1 MDDYSTAIV
10 LILAGYMIAVGFLGS
25 LTVTSTATIN
35 GDMLG
40 IYWDLGCT
48 QGVDSISWGTLY
60 VGSSRTVS
68 MHIRNEGEATIRLS
82 LTTTDWQPAEASQV
96 LSLEWN
102 YDGRKLYPDEVM
114 PIALKLS
121 LSPDPKGL
129 TSFGFNIV
137 MSPEEAP
144 PSPPP
149 QPPPPPP
156 PPVDTSPPSISI
168 VSPES
173 GAVVNGSDLLVRW
186 VGRDSG
192 TGIDRYLVFL
202 NEGLEAETKD
212 TSYDLPELSEG
223 LNNVTV
229 KAYDKAGN
237 RGEDGITIDVDRMAP
252 SVSLLCQQG
261 SKLGKTA
268 MLNFSAY
275 DDNLA
280 KVFLQIEGDVLD
292 VTGSA
297 FYLWNTLH
305 VNDGAYT
312 IRTIAVDEAGNT
324 NSSSI
329 SVLVDNTEPKLTL
342 HNLADG
348 DAVSGLLNVQFSVL
362 DLTPVDVLY
371 SLDDGGAEEVTNEG
385 SISLDTAGLEEG
397 LHAIRFVLTDAVGNS
412 FEDTINILVDNTLP
426 SVDFVSPTN
435 GSCLGG
441 LASVVLAGDDANFD
455 RIEFHIGDALAE
467 ESYTNELRYDWNT
480 EHIKDGV
487 NILKA
492 RVYDK
497 AGNIAEWA
505 IIAKVDNTAPDVSLI
520 SPSGEMRVGGICNIV
535 FSASDSNLAKT
546 LLSIDGSV
554 FDVTGRSFLWWST
567 IGLFDGKHTISVT
580 VVDEAGNYA
589 VAQATVVTVSQ
600 YLILESIKGI
610 TFIALVISVWPFI
623 LSSKDPIV

>member
-1 MDDYSTAIV
+1 MDGFSTAIV
-10 LILAGYMIAVGFLGS
+10 LILAGYLIAVGFLGS
-25 LTVTSTATIN
+25 STVTSTATIN
-35 GDMLG
+35 GNMLG

-68 MHIRNEGEATIRLS
+68 MHIRNEGEATIHLS
-82 LTTTDWQPAEASQV
+82 LTTTDWQPAEASEV
-96 LSLEWN
+96 LSLDWN
-102 YDGRKLYPDEVM
+102 YDGRKLYPNEVV
-114 PIALKLS
+114 PIGLRLS

-137 MSPEEAP
+137 MSPEEVQ

-149 QPPPPPP
+149 SPPP
-156 PPVDTSPPSISI
+156 PPVDRSPPSISV

-173 GAVVNGSDLLVRW
+173 GAVVNGSSLLVRW

-202 NEGLEAETKD
+202 NGELEVETKD
-212 TSYDLPELSEG
+212 TSYDLLELSDG

-237 RGEDGITIDVDRMAP
+237 KGEDGITVDVDRMAP
-252 SVSLLCQQG
+252 TVSLLCQEG
-261 SKLGKTA
+261 DKLRRTA
-268 MLNFSAY
+268 TLNFSAY

-280 KVFLQIEGDVLD
+280 KMFLQIDGDVFD
-292 VTGSA
+292 VTGSDS
-297 FYLWNTLH
+297 YVWNTLD
-305 VNDGAYT
+305 VNDGAHR
-312 IRTIAVDEAGNT
+312 IRAIAVDEAGNI

-329 SVLVDNTEPKLTL
+329 SILVDNTEPKLTL
-342 HNLADG
+342 RNLADG

-371 SLDDGGAEEVTNEG
+371 SLDDEAAEEVTSAG

-412 FEDTINILVDNTLP
+412 FQDTISILVDNTLP

-441 LASVVLAGDDANFD
+441 LASIVLAGDDANFD
-455 RIEFHIGDALAE
+455 RIEFYIGDALAAK
-467 ESYTNELRYDWNT
+467 SHTNELRYDWNT
-480 EHIKDGV
+480 EHTKDGV

-497 AGNIAEWA
+497 AGNIAERA
-505 IIAKVDNTAPDVSLI
+505 IIAEVDNTAPDVSLI
-520 SPSGEMRVGGICNIV
+520 SPSGDAGVSGICNIV
-535 FSASDSNLAKT
+535 FSASDSNLARI

-554 FDVTGRSFLWWST
+554 FDVTGRNFLWWST
-567 IGLFDGKHTISVT
+567 IGLVDGKHTISVRA
-580 VVDEAGNYA
+580 VDEAGNYA
-589 VAQATVVTVSQ
+589 VAQATVVTVSR

-610 TFIALVISVWPFI
+610 AFIALVISVWPFV

>member
-1 MDDYSTAIV
+1 MDGFSTAIV

-25 LTVTSTATIN
+25 SIVTSTATIN

-96 LSLEWN
+96 LSLDWN
-102 YDGRKLYPDEVM
+102 YDGRKLYPNEVM

-121 LSPDPKGL
+121 LFPDPKGL

-137 MSPEEAP
+137 MSPEEVP
-144 PSPPP
+144 PS

-173 GAVVNGSDLLVRW
+173 GAVVNGSSLLVRW

-202 NEGLEAETKD
+202 NGGLEAETKD
-212 TSYDLPELSEG
+212 TSCDLPELSEG
-223 LNNVTV
+223 LSNVTV

-237 RGEDGITIDVDRMAP
+237 RGEDEIVIDVDRTAP

-261 SKLGKTA
+261 NKLRKTA

-280 KVFLQIEGDVLD
+280 KIFLQIEGDVLD

-297 FYLWNTLH
+297 SHLWNTLH

-312 IRTIAVDEAGNT
+312 IRAIAVDEAGNT

-342 HNLADG
+342 RNLADG

-371 SLDDGGAEEVTNEG
+371 SLDDDAAEEVASEG

-397 LHAIRFVLTDAVGNS
+397 FHAIRFVLTDAVGNS
-412 FEDTINILVDNTLP
+412 FEDTISILVDNTLP

-455 RIEFHIGDALAE
+455 RIEFYIGDALGE
-467 ESYTNELRYDWNT
+467 KSHTNELRYDWNT
-480 EHIKDGV
+480 ERVKDGV

-492 RVYDK
+492 RVYDR
-497 AGNIAEWA
+497 AGNIAERS
-505 IIAKVDNTAPDVSLI
+505 IIAEVDNTAPDVSLV
-520 SPSGEMRVGGICNIV
+520 SPSGEMGVSGICNIV
-535 FSASDSNLAKT
+535 FSASDPNLGEM
-546 LLSIDGSV
+546 LLLIDGSV
-554 FDVTGRSFLWWST
+554 FNVTGRNFFWWNT
-567 IGLFDGKHTISVT
+567 IGLVDGKHTINVR

-589 VAQATVVTVSQ
+589 VAKTTVVTASR
-600 YLILESIKGI
+600 YLILESVKGI
-610 TFIALVISVWPFI
+610 TFIALVISVWPLV
-623 LSSKDPIV
+623 LSSRDLIV